1 MQRVYRFDFTVP
13 ETAIDRNGHVNNV
26 QYVQWMQDV
35 ALLHSDAT
43 GCTAAIEAIGAT
55 WVTRSH
61 WVEYLRPALAGD
73 RIIVFTWVAGM
84 RKVRSLRKYR
94 FVRASDGAV
103 LARGETDWA
112 FVDAVSGKLRPIPDA
127 VSSLFEVLDE
137 GDDPV
142 ELSETIRA
150 AE

>member
-1 MQRVYRFDFTVP
+1 MKRVYRFEFTVP

-35 ALLHSDAT
+35 AILHSYAAGCMAAT
-43 GCTAAIEAIGAT
+43 EAMGAQ
-55 WVTRSH
+55 WVVRSH
-61 WVEYLRPALAGD
+61 RIEYLRPALAGD

-94 FVRASDGAV
+94 FVRDADGAI
-103 LARGETDWA
+103 LAQGETDWA
-112 FVDAVSGKLRPIPDA
+112 FVDAASGRPRAIPEA
-127 VSSLFEVLDE
+127 VSSLFVVVGE

-142 ELSETIRA
+142 ALDPATSRS
-150 AE
+150 